1 LHGRCRRRRVIFRE
15 MSAYRVFALCSLFLG
30 AAVTCAQED
39 GGQNPSVAAR
49 LKQEWSL
56 HPGPLMLDAH
66 NWLPD
71 EVVIDGE
78 RVIRE
83 PDLSFIAMTSSRRYM
98 RVGRADVFARRLKI
112 GAGLSGGRAGSMWRF
127 VSSRRDSLIK
137 GMPLRELTSDER
149 EVLMENTSMFPA
161 FTRELSQ
168 GSSALLNLKVQF
180 NWEQD
185 GRQRSVFIDR
195 IASPKIV
202 GPPSGTPGW
211 ATARPLTSTSIPTL
225 DFGEGR
231 LLSVRLMLAK
241 LSELG
246 YTFRYDGRLEESPV
260 FLKGEFE
267 VPEFLEATREML
279 QTIPFFAE
287 DRRSESEQKAATYR
301 EVLIQTM
308 VANGVPPS
316 LAERLDENFSIR
328 ANQQELLLIPQF
340 REWLANEWAASEN
353 ELVVRCRLVLC
364 CDEES
369 TWRVMR
375 SDGISHTRSQFKYI
389 LAEPERF
396 P

>member
-1 LHGRCRRRRVIFRE
+1 
-15 MSAYRVFALCSLFLG
+15 
-30 AAVTCAQED
+30 
-39 GGQNPSVAAR
+39 
-49 LKQEWSL
+49 
-56 HPGPLMLDAH
+56 
-66 NWLPD
+66 
-71 EVVIDGE
+71 
-78 RVIRE
+78 
-83 PDLSFIAMTSSRRYM
+83 
-98 RVGRADVFARRLKI
+98 
-112 GAGLSGGRAGSMWRF
+112 
-127 VSSRRDSLIK
+127 
-137 GMPLRELTSDER
+137 
-149 EVLMENTSMFPA
+149 
-161 FTRELSQ
+161 
-168 GSSALLNLKVQF
+168 
-180 NWEQD
+180 
-185 GRQRSVFIDR
+185 
-195 IASPKIV
+195 
-202 GPPSGTPGW
+202 
-211 ATARPLTSTSIPTL
+211 
-225 DFGEGR
+225 
-231 LLSVRLMLAK
+231 MLAK